1 MCKSS
6 RGYCDPQRELG
17 DRDPE
22 SISRISC
29 ISVFFVAHARRGGHL
44 NQLWA
49 CQVTVEPDRCSK
61 HAKTPGGSQ
70 GNVNVEFGLAQR
82 QVGDQ
87 VSIRTPV
94 ATKTKHQLPIAARCT
109 FQITIQHMQSTR
121 RKMIPFLQSQHF
133 FKQVS
138 AYSLRRFCCV
148 CMCHVHNLYCP
159 HVHVFHVFKHVC
171 FFGYFFGDRFL

>member
-1 MCKSS
+1 
-6 RGYCDPQRELG
+6 
-17 DRDPE
+17 
-22 SISRISC
+22 
-29 ISVFFVAHARRGGHL
+29 
-44 NQLWA
+44 
-49 CQVTVEPDRCSK
+49 VEPDRCSK

-70 GNVNVEFGLAQR
+70 GNVNVEFRLAQR

-87 VSIRTPV
+87 VSVRTPV

-148 CMCHVHNLYCP
+148 CMCHVHHLYCP

-171 FFGYFFGDRFL
+171 FFVISLVTVSFGLLLETLFMQPPCIFSMISAIEQYYDL